1 MRKLITIG
9 VGLFLAVTTFAA
21 ADPFVYKATHVNTIT
36 APSNTV
42 AAATLASVTND
53 VNSRADITFLN
64 TNAVTTIN
72 VYTDSTKSNL
82 VGVVAAN
89 NGTFSPAAHAP
100 DQSGVNYYVIANSTN
115 LAAPVIVIEHYGGT
129 QGTSPAFA
137 F

>member
-21 ADPFVYKATHVNTIT
+21 DPPFVYKATHVNTIT

-64 TNAVTTIN
+64 TNSVTTIN

-89 NGTFSPAAHAP
+89 GTFSPAALAP
-100 DQSGVNYYVIANSTN
+100 DQSGVNYYVMANSTN
-115 LAAPVIVIEHYGGT
+115 LVAPVNVIEHYGGT
-129 QGTSPAFA
+129 QGTSPKFA